1 MPNKRITVKAN
12 EVVLQ
17 SDEETLEMVTN
28 FLNG

>member
-17 SDEETLEMVTN
+17 SGEETLEMVTN